1 MLFGVSKVSLVRTGD
16 GAAARWRFF
25 LLRVDALVLRFIR
38 SLRPKLKGRLAMPDS
53 HTFSS
58 QNVWQAAAARLDHDP
73 SVRLNTFHEACG
85 RWASDRGRLALT
97 VVDAAGGREQWS
109 YYELARTA
117 AKASGMFARLGLG
130 QGDRVASI
138 MTRQSESWI
147 TALGAWRAGM
157 VYVPMYAGFGASA
170 MAMRINESHTK
181 LVVVDA
187 AYRDVLEE
195 ALNEI
200 KQDIIVVTVG
210 GDKGRGIRRGDVSF
224 WAELDASS
232 AIDEAHTTKDDIA
245 TLMFTSGTTSAPK
258 SCMMTHAAFL
268 ALVPF
273 VEYAYG
279 IDTNDLLFA
288 TSDPSWS
295 YGLYTSGASPMSLG
309 IPRVMYRGDFDAYK
323 WLDVIDREA
332 VTVAVGAPTAFR
344 RVLDATRR
352 TGWPESLRSAATAGE
367 PLDTETVEVWKKRS
381 RMDIR
386 DAYGL
391 SEVGM
396 VLCNLMRPIERVVKP
411 GWLSSA
417 VPGFDVELRTLAG
430 DRASVGEEGVLAI
443 RRPPFALTRGY
454 ENAPEAWEGRFVDD
468 WYVTDDLFVQDDE
481 GYFQFR
487 GRADDVIVTS
497 GINVGP
503 VEVETIL
510 MEHAGVDEA
519 AVVASPDPD
528 RGSVVRAILVKTANA
543 PAEDVLCEELK
554 QAVASAV
561 GRHAAPR
568 IFEFV
573 DSLPRTETGKVR
585 RAALRQSSASGA
597 Q

>member
-1 MLFGVSKVSLVRTGD
+1 
-16 GAAARWRFF
+16 
-25 LLRVDALVLRFIR
+25 
-38 SLRPKLKGRLAMPDS
+38 MPDS

-58 QNVWQAAAARLDHDP
+58 TDVWHAAAARLDHDP

-97 VVDAAGGREQWS
+97 VVDAADGREQWS
-109 YYELARTA
+109 YYELAHAA
-117 AKASGMFARLGLG
+117 AKASGMFARLGLTRG
-130 QGDRVASI
+130 ERIASV

-147 TALGAWRAGM
+147 TALAAWRAGM
-157 VYVPMYAGFGASA
+157 VYVPLYAGFGAGA
-170 MAMRINESHTK
+170 MAMRINESRTK

-200 KQDIIVVTVG
+200 RQDLIIVTVG
-210 GDKGRGIRRGDVSF
+210 GEKGRGIRRGDVSF
-224 WAELDASS
+224 WADLDTALPV
-232 AIDEAHTTKDDIA
+232 DEAHTTKDDIA

-268 ALVPF
+268 ALTPF
-273 VEYAYG
+273 VQYAFG
-279 IDTNDLLFA
+279 LDTNDLLFA

-295 YGLYTSGASPMSLG
+295 YGLYTSGAAPMSLG
-309 IPRVMYRGDFDAYK
+309 IPRLMYRGDFDAYK
-323 WLDVIDREA
+323 WLEVIADEH
-332 VTVAVGAPTAFR
+332 VTATAGAPTAFR
-344 RVLDATRR
+344 RVLDATKR
-352 TGWPESLRSAATAGE
+352 TGWPASFRTAATAGE
-367 PLDTETVEVWKKRS
+367 PLDTDTVEAWKSRS
-381 RMDIR
+381 GFDIR

-396 VLCNLMRPIERVVKP
+396 VLCNLMRPTERAVKP

-417 VPGFDVELRTLAG
+417 VPGFDVELRTLEG
-430 DRASVGEEGVLAI
+430 KRAAVGEEGVLAI

-468 WYVTDDLFVQDDE
+468 WYITDDLFVADEE

-519 AVVASPDPD
+519 AVVASPDPG
-528 RGSVVRAILVKTANA
+528 RGSVVRAVLVKTANA

-554 QAVASAV
+554 QAVAAAV

-585 RAALRQSSASGA
+585 RAELRQTSAG
-597 Q
+597 QDN

>member
-1 MLFGVSKVSLVRTGD
+1 
-16 GAAARWRFF
+16 
-25 LLRVDALVLRFIR
+25 
-38 SLRPKLKGRLAMPDS
+38 MPDS
-53 HTFSS
+53 TAFSS
-58 QNVWQAAAARLDHDP
+58 ADVWHAAAARLDHDP
-73 SVRLNTFHEACG
+73 NVRLNTFHEACG

-97 VVDAAGGREQWS
+97 VVDSAGDREQWS
-109 YYELARTA
+109 YYELARAA
-117 AKASGMFARLGLG
+117 AKASGMFARLGLSR
-130 QGDRVASI
+130 GDRVASV

-147 TALGAWRAGM
+147 TALAAWRAGM
-157 VYVPMYAGFGASA
+157 VYVPLYAGFGAGA
-170 MAMRINESHTK
+170 MAMRINESRTK

-187 AYRDVLEE
+187 AYRDALEE
-195 ALNEI
+195 SRSELND
-200 KQDIIVVTVG
+200 DIIVVTVG

-224 WAELDASS
+224 WSDLDTATP
-232 AIDEAHTTKDDIA
+232 IDEADTTKDDIA

-323 WLDVIDREA
+323 WLDVMEREA
-332 VTVAVGAPTAFR
+332 VSVAVGAPTAFR
-344 RVLDATRR
+344 RVLDASRR
-352 TGWPESLRSAATAGE
+352 TGWPSALRSAATAGE
-367 PLDTETVEVWKKRS
+367 PLDTDTVEAWQKRS
-381 RMDIR
+381 GFAIR

-396 VLCNLMRPIERVVKP
+396 VLCNLMRPTPRTVKP
-411 GWLSSA
+411 GWLSSV

-454 ENAPEAWEGRFVDD
+454 ENAPEAWEGRFMDD
-468 WYVTDDLFVQDDE
+468 WYVTDDLFVQDDA

-487 GRADDVIVTS
+487 GRADDVIITS

-510 MEHAGVDEA
+510 MEHAGIDEA

-528 RGSVVRAILVKTANA
+528 RGSVVRAVLVKTADA
-543 PAEDVLCEELK
+543 PAEDVLKEELK
-554 QAVASAV
+554 AAVVTAV

-573 DSLPRTETGKVR
+573 ESLPRTETGKIR
-585 RAALRQSSASGA
+585 RAALRQPTASEA

>member
-1 MLFGVSKVSLVRTGD
+1 MN
-16 GAAARWRFF
+16 A
-25 LLRVDALVLRFIR
+25 
-38 SLRPKLKGRLAMPDS
+38 PHP
-53 HTFSS
+53 FSS
-58 QNVWQAAAARLDHDP
+58 TDVWQAAAARLDHDP
-73 SVRLNTFHEACG
+73 AVRLNTFHESCG
-85 RWASDRGRLALT
+85 RWASDRSRLALT
-97 VVDAAGGREQWS
+97 VVDQAGGREQWS
-109 YYELARTA
+109 YYELAQAA
-117 AKASGMFARLGLG
+117 AKASGMFARLGLSR
-130 QGDRVASI
+130 GDRIASV

-147 TALGAWRAGM
+147 TALAAWRAGM
-157 VYVPMYAGFGASA
+157 VYVPLYAGFGASA
-170 MAMRINESHTK
+170 MAMRINESRTK

-187 AYRDVLEE
+187 AYRDALEE
-195 ALNEI
+195 ARNEI
-200 KQDIIVVTVG
+200 REDIIVVTVG
-210 GDKGRGIRRGDVSF
+210 GEKGRGIRRGDVSF
-224 WAELDASS
+224 WADLDTATP
-232 AIDEAHTTKDDIA
+232 IDEAHTTKDDIA

-268 ALVPF
+268 ALTPF

-279 IDTNDLLFA
+279 IDTADMLFA

-295 YGLYTSGASPMSLG
+295 YGLYTSGAAPMSLG

-323 WLDVIDREA
+323 WLDVMEREG

-344 RVLDATRR
+344 RVLDATKR
-352 TGWPESLRSAATAGE
+352 TGWPATLRSAATAGE
-367 PLDTETVEVWKKRS
+367 PLDTDTVDAWKNRS
-381 RMDIR
+381 GFEIR

-396 VLCNLMRPIERVVKP
+396 VLCNLMRPNPRAVKP

-417 VPGFDVELRTLAG
+417 VPGFDLELRTLAG

-443 RRPPFALTRGY
+443 RRPPFALTCGY
-454 ENAPEAWEGRFVDD
+454 ENSPEAWEGRFVDG

-510 MEHAGVDEA
+510 MEHAGIDEA

-528 RGSVVRAILVKTANA
+528 RGSVVRAILVKTPNA
-543 PAEDVLCEELK
+543 PAEDVLREELK
-554 QAVASAV
+554 QAVATAV

-573 DSLPRTETGKVR
+573 ESLPRTETGKVR
-585 RAALRQSSASGA
+585 RAALRQSAASEA
-597 Q
+597 TS

>member
-1 MLFGVSKVSLVRTGD
+1 
-16 GAAARWRFF
+16 
-25 LLRVDALVLRFIR
+25 
-38 SLRPKLKGRLAMPDS
+38 MPDS
-53 HTFSS
+53 HAFSS
-58 QNVWQAAAARLDHDP
+58 ADVWHAAAARLDHDP
-73 SVRLNTFHEACG
+73 NVRLNTFHEACG

-97 VVDAAGGREQWS
+97 VVDSAGDREQWS
-109 YYELARTA
+109 YYELARAA
-117 AKASGMFARLGLG
+117 AKASGMFARLGLSR
-130 QGDRVASI
+130 GDRVASV

-147 TALGAWRAGM
+147 TALAAWRAGM
-157 VYVPMYAGFGASA
+157 VYVPLYAGFGAGA
-170 MAMRINESHTK
+170 MAMRINESRTK

-187 AYRDVLEE
+187 AYRDALEE
-195 ALNEI
+195 ARSELND
-200 KQDIIVVTVG
+200 DIIVVTVG

-224 WAELDASS
+224 WADLDTATPV
-232 AIDEAHTTKDDIA
+232 DEAHTTKDDIA

-323 WLDVIDREA
+323 WLDVMEREA
-332 VTVAVGAPTAFR
+332 VSVAVGAPTAFR
-344 RVLDATRR
+344 RVLDATKR
-352 TGWPESLRSAATAGE
+352 TGWPSALRSAATAGE
-367 PLDTETVEVWKKRS
+367 PLDTDTVEAWQKRS
-381 RMDIR
+381 GFAIR

-396 VLCNLMRPIERVVKP
+396 VLCNLMRPTPRTVKP

-468 WYVTDDLFVQDDE
+468 WYVTDDLFVQDDA

-510 MEHAGVDEA
+510 MEHAGIDEA

-528 RGSVVRAILVKTANA
+528 RGSVVRAVLVKTADA
-543 PAEDVLCEELK
+543 PAEDVLKEELK
-554 QAVASAV
+554 AAVVTAV

-573 DSLPRTETGKVR
+573 ESLPRTETGKVR
-585 RAALRQSSASGA
+585 RAALRQTTASEA

>member
-1 MLFGVSKVSLVRTGD
+1 
-16 GAAARWRFF
+16 
-25 LLRVDALVLRFIR
+25 
-38 SLRPKLKGRLAMPDS
+38 MPDS
-53 HTFSS
+53 HAFSS
-58 QNVWQAAAARLDHDP
+58 ADVWHAAAARLDHDP
-73 SVRLNTFHEACG
+73 NVRLNTFHEACG

-97 VVDAAGGREQWS
+97 VVDSAGDREQWS
-109 YYELARTA
+109 YYELARAA
-117 AKASGMFARLGLG
+117 AKASGMFARLGLSR
-130 QGDRVASI
+130 GDRVASV

-147 TALGAWRAGM
+147 TALAAWRAGM
-157 VYVPMYAGFGASA
+157 VYVPLYAGFGAGA
-170 MAMRINESHTK
+170 MAMRINESRTK

-187 AYRDVLEE
+187 AYRDALEE
-195 ALNEI
+195 SRSELND
-200 KQDIIVVTVG
+200 DIIVVTVG

-224 WAELDASS
+224 WSDLDTATPV
-232 AIDEAHTTKDDIA
+232 DEAHTTKDDIA

-323 WLDVIDREA
+323 WLDVMEREA
-332 VTVAVGAPTAFR
+332 VSVAVGAPTAFR
-344 RVLDATRR
+344 RVLDASRR
-352 TGWPESLRSAATAGE
+352 TGWPSALRSAATAGE
-367 PLDTETVEVWKKRS
+367 PLDTDTVEAWQKRS
-381 RMDIR
+381 GFAIR

-396 VLCNLMRPIERVVKP
+396 VLCNLMRPTPRTVKP
-411 GWLSSA
+411 GWLSSV

-454 ENAPEAWEGRFVDD
+454 ENAPEAWEGRFMDD
-468 WYVTDDLFVQDDE
+468 WYVTDDLFVQDDA

-487 GRADDVIVTS
+487 GRADDVIITS

-510 MEHAGVDEA
+510 MEHAGIDEA

-528 RGSVVRAILVKTANA
+528 RGSVVRAVLVKTADA
-543 PAEDVLCEELK
+543 PAEDVLKEELK
-554 QAVASAV
+554 AAVVTAV

-573 DSLPRTETGKVR
+573 ESLPRTETGKIR
-585 RAALRQSSASGA
+585 RAALRQPTASEA

>member
-1 MLFGVSKVSLVRTGD
+1 
-16 GAAARWRFF
+16 
-25 LLRVDALVLRFIR
+25 
-38 SLRPKLKGRLAMPDS
+38 MPYS
-53 HTFSS
+53 HVFSS
-58 QNVWQAAAARLDHDP
+58 ADVWQTAAARLDHDP
-73 SVRLNTFHEACG
+73 AVRLNTFHEACG
-85 RWASDRGRLALT
+85 RWAADRGRLALT
-97 VVDAAGGREQWS
+97 VVDAAGSREQWT
-109 YYELARTA
+109 YFELAGAA
-117 AKASGMFARLGLG
+117 AKASGMFARLGLTR
-130 QGDRVASI
+130 GDRVASI

-147 TALGAWRAGM
+147 TALAAWRAGM
-157 VYVPMYAGFGASA
+157 VYVPLYAGFGAGA
-170 MAMRINESHTK
+170 MAMRINESRTK

-187 AYRDVLEE
+187 AYRDVCEE
-195 ALNEI
+195 ARSAIRE
-200 KQDIIVVTVG
+200 DIIVVTVG
-210 GDKGRGIRRGDVSF
+210 GEKGRGIRQGDVSF
-224 WAELDASS
+224 WADLDTAT
-232 AIDEAHTTKDDIA
+232 AVDEAHTTKDDVA

-273 VEYAYG
+273 VECAYG
-279 IDTNDLLFA
+279 IDQNDLLFA

-295 YGLYTSGASPMSLG
+295 YGLYTSGAAPMSLG

-323 WLDVIDREA
+323 WLDVMDREA

-344 RVLDATRR
+344 RVLDATKR
-352 TGWPESLRSAATAGE
+352 TGWPTALRSAATAGE
-367 PLDTETVEVWKKRS
+367 PLDTDTVEAWQKRS
-381 RMDIR
+381 GFAIR

-396 VLCNLMRPIERVVKP
+396 VLCNLMRPIARAVKP

-430 DRASVGEEGVLAI
+430 DRTSLGEEGMLAI

-468 WYVTDDLFVQDDE
+468 WYVTDDLFVQDGD

-510 MEHAGVDEA
+510 MEHAGIDEA

-528 RGSVVRAILVKTANA
+528 RGSVVRAVLVKTANA
-543 PAEDVLCEELK
+543 PSDDILCAELK
-554 QAVASAV
+554 AAVVSAV

-573 DSLPRTETGKVR
+573 ESLPRTETGKVR
-585 RAALRQSSASGA
+585 RAELRQPTAPEA
-597 Q
+597 P

>member
-1 MLFGVSKVSLVRTGD
+1 
-16 GAAARWRFF
+16 
-25 LLRVDALVLRFIR
+25 
-38 SLRPKLKGRLAMPDS
+38 MPDS
-53 HTFSS
+53 HAFSS
-58 QNVWQAAAARLDHDP
+58 ADVWHAAAARLDHDP
-73 SVRLNTFHEACG
+73 NVRLNTFHEACG

-97 VVDAAGGREQWS
+97 VVDSAGDREQWS
-109 YYELARTA
+109 YYELARAA
-117 AKASGMFARLGLG
+117 AKASGMFARLGLSR
-130 QGDRVASI
+130 GDRVASV

-147 TALGAWRAGM
+147 TALAAWRAGM
-157 VYVPMYAGFGASA
+157 VYVPLYAGFGAGA
-170 MAMRINESHTK
+170 MAMRINESRTK

-187 AYRDVLEE
+187 AYRDALEE
-195 ALNEI
+195 SRSELND
-200 KQDIIVVTVG
+200 DIIVVTVG

-224 WAELDASS
+224 WSDLDTATP
-232 AIDEAHTTKDDIA
+232 IDEAHTTKDDIA

-323 WLDVIDREA
+323 WLDVMEREA
-332 VTVAVGAPTAFR
+332 VSVAVGAPTAFR
-344 RVLDATRR
+344 RVLDASRR
-352 TGWPESLRSAATAGE
+352 TGWPSALRSAATAGE
-367 PLDTETVEVWKKRS
+367 PLDTDTVEAWQKRS
-381 RMDIR
+381 GFAIR

-396 VLCNLMRPIERVVKP
+396 VLCNLMRPTPRTVKP

-454 ENAPEAWEGRFVDD
+454 ENAPEAWEGRFMDD
-468 WYVTDDLFVQDDE
+468 WYVTDDLFVQDDA

-487 GRADDVIVTS
+487 GRADDVIITS

-510 MEHAGVDEA
+510 MEHAGIDEA

-528 RGSVVRAILVKTANA
+528 RGSVVRAVLVKTADA
-543 PAEDVLCEELK
+543 PAEDVLKEELK
-554 QAVASAV
+554 AAVVTAV

-573 DSLPRTETGKVR
+573 ESLPRTETGKIR
-585 RAALRQSSASGA
+585 RAALRQPTASEA